1 MIKTLKII
9 INNITESYRGANI
22 IIVMAT
28 GTFDI
33 IHPGHGYYL
42 EESKK
47 VGGADAHLVVV
58 VARDSTVR
66 SRKRIPVVDE
76 EQRLEVIKMMKPVDE
91 AYLGSESDMFE
102 IVEKIKPNIITIG
115 SDQNYNIDELKKQ
128 LLEKGSNADVVKI
141 EGYKTSLLDSTCKII
156 KRIKSMEFDEDIF
169 KDC

>member
-1 MIKTLKII
+1 MIKTLKILI
-9 INNITESYRGANI
+9 IKIIESYRGANI
-22 IIVMAT
+22 KIIMAT

-47 VGGADAHLVVV
+47 VGGTDAHLVVV

-76 EQRLEVIKMMKPVDE
+76 KQRLEVIKMMKPVDE
-91 AYLGSESDMFE
+91 AYLGSETDMFE
-102 IVEKIKPNIITIG
+102 IVEMINPDIITIG
-115 SDQNYNIDELKKQ
+115 SDQNYNLDELKKQ
-128 LLEKGSNADVVKI
+128 LRERGSNADVVKI

-156 KRIKSMEFDEDIF
+156 KRIKGMEFDEDIF

>member
-33 IHPGHGYYL
+33 IHGYYL

-102 IVEKIKPNIITIG
+102 IVEKIKPDIITIG

-128 LLEKGSNADVVKI
+128 LVERGSNADVVKI

>member
-1 MIKTLKII
+1 
-9 INNITESYRGANI
+9 
-22 IIVMAT
+22 MAT

-47 VGGADAHLVVV
+47 VGGDSSRLIVV

-76 EQRLEVIKMMKPVDE
+76 NQRLEVIRMMKPVDE
-91 AYLGSESDMFE
+91 AYLGSETDMFD
-102 IVEKIKPNIITIG
+102 IVEQIKPDIITIG
-115 SDQNYNIDELKKQ
+115 SDQSYNIAELQKELIKRS
-128 LLEKGSNADVVKI
+128 SNAKVVKI
-141 EGYKTSLLDSTCKII
+141 EGYKKSLLDSTCKII
-156 KRIKSMEFDEDIF
+156 RRIKGMEFDEDIF